1 MVGSFFIRIF
11 AGEMVTVKIY
21 EKAVEVPEMTCE
33 DFFHSTELMAVL
45 EATPRQRPLMVVA
58 FDDAAPDG
66 EPAEKHVVGH
76 MLVTVRTRRSWLPP
90 YIYMHARVL
99 GEGEYTAEGSAE
111 DTPAAA
117 ASRKDE
123 LFAAML
129 KAVKKRL
136 NNKVL
141 YFEISN
147 LSEKMFGYR
156 TLRKAEFFPVK
167 WMKVHNSLHS
177 RTPEERISPRL
188 LKRIDAATRRGIY
201 TKAVETDEEFRQFSK
216 LMHHHHWLKPRRFIP
231 ADQLFRGLMD
241 SGHAKLFVSKYK
253 QKVIGCSMLV
263 YSGKD
268 AYLWYS
274 AARRKSYAPLH
285 PNAVTYWHTIRD
297 AHAEGWEHIRFM
309 DVGLPFRKNPYREF
323 ILKFGGKEVSAYR
336 WFHISIR
343 WINALAT
350 WLWRE

>member
-1 MVGSFFIRIF
+1 
-11 AGEMVTVKIY
+11 
-21 EKAVEVPEMTCE
+21 
-33 DFFHSTELMAVL
+33 
-45 EATPRQRPLMVVA
+45 
-58 FDDAAPDG
+58 
-66 EPAEKHVVGH
+66 

-177 RTPEERISPRL
+177 RTPETAEAHRCRHQTRHLYEGGGDGRGVSTVFETDAPPPL
-188 LKRIDAATRRGIY
+188 AEAAT
-201 TKAVETDEEFRQFSK
+201 
-216 LMHHHHWLKPRRFIP
+216 
-231 ADQLFRGLMD
+231 
-241 SGHAKLFVSKYK
+241 
-253 QKVIGCSMLV
+253 V
-263 YSGKD
+263 YS
-268 AYLWYS
+268 
-274 AARRKSYAPLH
+274 RRP
-285 PNAVTYWHTIRD
+285 AVSRTDGQRTCEAVCVEIQ
-297 AHAEGWEHIRFM
+297 AEGHRMFDAGVFGE
-309 DVGLPFRKNPYREF
+309 GCLPM
-323 ILKFGGKEVSAYR
+323 V
-336 WFHISIR
+336 
-343 WINALAT
+343 
-350 WLWRE
+350 